1 MQHFRCFRAAFW
13 HNKQL
18 LLEWNFPAGGAGF
31 GRLDDHL
38 CMAVS
43 TGNSADRA
51 IDIQR
56 AEFQVKNTP
65 LKAANLTNSK
75 PQFQPQ

>member
-56 AEFQVKNTP
+56 AEFQVKITP
-65 LKAANLTNSK
+65 LQAADLANTQT
-75 PQFQPQ
+75 QFQP

>member
-1 MQHFRCFRAAFW
+1 MQHFRRFRAAFW

-18 LLEWNFPAGGAGF
+18 LCEWNFPAGGAGF

-43 TGNSADRA
+43 AGNSADRPV
-51 IDIQR
+51 DVQR
-56 AEFQVKNTP
+56 AEFQVKIAPLQAADFTNTQ
-65 LKAANLTNSK
+65 T
-75 PQFQPQ
+75 